1 MNPIIRSA
9 ERAAYI
15 LDVSPQAFE
24 SKQKEGSI
32 ITAKLLKVKIRKPMN
47 FILILL
53 RII

>member
-24 SKQKEGSI
+24 KRDLEFQGS
-32 ITAKLLKVKIRKPMN
+32 LKSD
-47 FILILL
+47 
-53 RII
+53 